1 MVLSNFS
8 KRIKQTLKEGME
20 SSASGHL
27 EKTLKNFPV
36 IYRSTLTP
44 LQVLDCVSYFSTG
57 RGVGRRFTLAK
68 PSLACRVL
76 SDQQGKMKHHH
87 DAHAKSREMA
97 GCNGVLPRDHQT
109 SQKRQFGIV
118 LERTAPCS
126 YRVQIDD
133 GQVWR
138 RHADDVLMNSPNSN
152 TTNQEAVQAETEGT
166 VT

>member
-1 MVLSNFS
+1 M
-8 KRIKQTLKEGME
+8 QTLKQGME
-20 SSASGHL
+20 SSASGPL
-27 EKTLKNFPV
+27 QQTLQNFLL

-57 RGVGRRFTLAK
+57 RGVGRRLTLAK
-68 PSLACRVL
+68 AGLACRVL
-76 SDQQGKMKHHH
+76 DQQGKMKHHH

-126 YRVQIDD
+126 YRVQLDD

-152 TTNQEAVQAETEGT
+152 TTNQEAGRNRRNSNLTYQPS
-166 VT
+166 